1 MAMSLAVSTAAAGGV
16 ARNPNKQKRVMLMCW
31 GESKRFG
38 KRKSCLAA
46 LHKPSLQLLGKG

>member
-16 ARNPNKQKRVMLMCW
+16 ARNPNKQKCAMLMCW

-38 KRKSCLAA
+38 KRKSCCAA
-46 LHKPSLQLLGKG
+46 LREPSLQLFGKR